1 MADLRQLRSYRCKR
15 APPATQPWPNDH
27 LDRTNQWCKQAD
39 ADVPSWRTAE
49 RSCGSV
55 SVRLSYTMV
64 KENDV

>member
-1 MADLRQLRSYRCKR
+1 MQQAVVEEVRLPRHSFGHTILADHIDQWRKR
-15 APPATQPWPNDH
+15 P
-27 LDRTNQWCKQAD
+27 D